1 MRSSITYLGNSL
13 SPHAQH
19 MVLELALGIA
29 SAIRHLHS
37 KQVVHGDL
45 NPRCARPH
53 PHPSQLG
60 RDDIASAVTLCGII
74 PCSHKTHER

>member
-1 MRSSITYLGNSL
+1 MSSYLQL
-13 SPHAQH
+13 AVPPLTQH

-53 PHPSQLG
+53 PCLS
-60 RDDIASAVTLCGII
+60 
-74 PCSHKTHER
+74 